1 MAESQS
7 PLWQALQDRD
17 LAEMFRLLDSGADI
31 NEQNDYGDSLL
42 SEAIID
48 LADHPC
54 RRQIVEE
61 MLRRGANPKILDE
74 EKCGPLLDTAIIKD
88 ATIMRMLL
96 EAGADPNREFGC
108 AGAVPLYEWA
118 LSDYRCD
125 EDLLNPPDD
134 PTPQE
139 KESEDGW
146 LSYIERMASKYGKR
160 PPDYIRVLREYG
172 AKTGWELEEQAKRNG
187 MPSPIQDNPADPG

>member
-1 MAESQS
+1 MAASRS
-7 PLWQALQDRD
+7 PLWQALRARD
-17 LAEMFRLLDSGADI
+17 SAEMFRLLDSGANI
-31 NEQNDYGDSLL
+31 NEPNDYGDSPL
-42 SEAIID
+42 SEAIFEFAD
-48 LADHPC
+48 LPD
-54 RRQIVEE
+54 RGQIIGE
-61 MLRRGANPKILDE
+61 MLRRGADPRLLDK
-74 EKCGPLLDTAIIKD
+74 EKCGPLLDAAIIKD
-88 ATIMRMLL
+88 AAIMRMLL

>member
-1 MAESQS
+1 
-7 PLWQALQDRD
+7 
-17 LAEMFRLLDSGADI
+17 
-31 NEQNDYGDSLL
+31 
-42 SEAIID
+42 
-48 LADHPC
+48 
-54 RRQIVEE
+54 

-108 AGAVPLYEWA
+108 AGTLTLYDWA
-118 LSDYRCD
+118 LSDYRYD
-125 EDLLNPPDD
+125 EDLLNPPDE

-139 KESEDGW
+139 EETVDGW
-146 LSYIERMASKYGKR
+146 LSYIERMALKYGK
-160 PPDYIRVLREYG
+160 PLPDYVRVLREYG

-187 MPSPIQDNPADPG
+187 MPSPFQHETADLHPIQCGAAPDPKA